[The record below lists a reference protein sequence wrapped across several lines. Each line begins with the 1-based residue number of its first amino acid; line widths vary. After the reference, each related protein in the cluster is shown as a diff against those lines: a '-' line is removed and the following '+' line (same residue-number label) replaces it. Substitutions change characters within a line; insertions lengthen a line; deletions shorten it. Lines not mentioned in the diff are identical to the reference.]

1 MPRFEVKVTERSAD
15 WSDAAP
21 GPPAAMD
28 SSTDAAVAPEPIEAM
43 DSITVAVEAHNPAP
57 ATERS

>member
-28 SSTDAAVAPEPIEAM
+28 SSTDVTVAPEPVEAM
-43 DSITVAVEAHNPAP
+43 DSITVDIEAHSPAP
-57 ATERS
+57 AAERS